1 MFPFASFAG
10 ALPSVQRKPSETV
23 FPAAGFAIGTPASQT
38 RDLPF
43 LTQVNVFPEYVT
55 FCFAVEHFV
64 PAFGF
69 AACANPI
76 PTSESEAVR
85 TRAII
90 FLIPINY
97 HQG

>member
-1 MFPFASFAG
+1 M
-10 ALPSVQRKPSETV
+10 
-23 FPAAGFAIGTPASQT
+23 PASQT
-38 RDLPF
+38 RDLPL

-90 FLIPINY
+90 FLIQIKY
-97 HQG
+97 HQGRNSKRGGMLQLDEFGRLRENAR

>member
-1 MFPFASFAG
+1 M
-10 ALPSVQRKPSETV
+10 
-23 FPAAGFAIGTPASQT
+23 PASQT

-76 PTSESEAVR
+76 PTSESETVR

-90 FLIPINY
+90 FLIQIKY

>member
-1 MFPFASFAG
+1 MTF
-10 ALPSVQRKPSETV
+10 LL
-23 FPAAGFAIGTPASQT
+23 AAGFATVTPASQT
-38 RDLPF
+38 KDLPF

-76 PTSESEAVR
+76 PTSESEAAR
-85 TRAII
+85 TRAMIL
-90 FLIPINY
+90 LIPINY

>member
-1 MFPFASFAG
+1 M
-10 ALPSVQRKPSETV
+10 
-23 FPAAGFAIGTPASQT
+23 PASQT

-85 TRAII
+85 TRATV
-90 FLIPINY
+90 FLIQIKY
-97 HQG
+97 HQGWSSKRGGMLQLDEFSRLSENAR